1 MSTPK
6 VLILAMAAAIAGAG
20 SAYMFMSRSSG
31 DARPEPMAVGAP
43 ADPQGDG
50 YIGARTRGAA
60 DAPVTIYEVS
70 DFQCPF
76 CKMFVDSTLPALE
89 AEYVET
95 GKVQIVFVNFPL
107 AQIHPNS
114 PAAHEFAMCAAK
126 QNKFWLV
133 HDLLFRHQPHWEGLD
148 EPAGY
153 FRTLAD
159 SASLSSTDLEACFA
173 SGEVRAIV
181 QNEVQAVRR
190 SGINS
195 TPTFMIE
202 GGMLPGAQPIEVFR
216 PILDSLVAAKSSR

>member
-1 MSTPK
+1 MSAPK
-6 VLILAMAAAIAGAG
+6 ALMLAMAAAIAGAG
-20 SAYMFMSRSSG
+20 SAYMFMSRTSG
-31 DARPEPMAVGAP
+31 EAGPEPMAILAP
-43 ADPQGDG
+43 SNLQGDG

-107 AQIHPNS
+107 AQMHPNS

-126 QNKFWLV
+126 QDKFWPV
-133 HDLLFRHQPHWEGLD
+133 HDLLFRHQETWEGID
-148 EPAGY
+148 DPGDY
-153 FRTLAD
+153 FRELGD
-159 SASLSSTDLEACFA
+159 SAGLSSADLEACFS
-173 SGEVRAIV
+173 SGEVRSIV
-181 QNEVQAVRR
+181 QSETQAVLR

-202 GGMLPGAQPIEVFR
+202 GGLLPGAQPIEVWR
-216 PILDSLVAAKSSR
+216 PILDSLLAAKRN